1 MVLRYIAFWLVLAV
15 LAVANG
21 VLRQATYGKHVPELA
36 AHQIS
41 TVTGTVLIGAAVWI
55 LNRYWPIESASQAAI
70 IGACWLVMTVLFE
83 FAFGH
88 FVAGHSWSRL
98 IADYNLLDGRIWLI
112 FLVALALMP
121 YVVFRLTGD

>member
-1 MVLRYIAFWLVLAV
+1 VVLRYIFFWPVLAV

-21 VLRQATYGKHVPELA
+21 VLRQTTYGGHVPELT

-41 TVTGTVLIGAAVWI
+41 TVTGTALIGAAVWI
-55 LNRYWPIESASQAAI
+55 LNRYWPIESAREAVI

-83 FAFGH
+83 FGFGH
-88 FVAGHSWSRL
+88 FVAGHSWSTL
-98 IADYNLLDGRIWLI
+98 IADYNLLDGRIWAI